1 MNLQSK
7 ESKEFVIFLSIAL
20 LIILVFSFILFG
32 ATGIRVVLG
41 IIFVSFP
48 FYLILNN
55 FQIEQSEKF
64 VFAFL
69 LGLTLFPSLVYILG
83 LVISFRIA
91 IIAIFIV
98 LIILVFILRQ
108 YKSRLFK

>member
-64 VFAFL
+64 VFSVL
-69 LGLTLFPSLVYILG
+69 LGLTLFPSLVYIFG
-83 LVISFRIA
+83 LVVSFRIGIA
-91 IIAIFIV
+91 AAFVLFLVLAIF
-98 LIILVFILRQ
+98 LWR
-108 YKSRLFK
+108 KKRS